1 MEINDNLSN
10 LAELTLYMYVLPS
23 YTERELQKLTIF
35 YCNLTETSKFFHK
48 YYLSKWSKFFMEI
61 NDDLSNLAEL
71 TLYMYVLPSYTERE
85 LQNFDHKIWYQTHPN
100 P

>member
-1 MEINDNLSN
+1 
-10 LAELTLYMYVLPS
+10 
-23 YTERELQKLTIF
+23 
-35 YCNLTETSKFFHK
+35 
-48 YYLSKWSKFFMEI
+48 MEI